1 MAYYHK
7 ILQAD
12 ESVLA
17 VGRLHWTIY
26 GRALLLWLAAVLAV
40 LATRAV
46 SESVATALGYVAAGC
61 AVLGLLVFLRA
72 WLIRKTT
79 EVVVTNRRIIFKRG
93 VIARHTEEMNITKV
107 ETVDVDQSLW
117 GRILGY
123 GTLVVRGTGGG
134 WEPLRRLASPLAVR
148 NAIIA
153 G

>member
-1 MAYYHK
+1 MAYYQK

-26 GRALLLWLAAVLAV
+26 GRALLLWLAAVVAV

-46 SESVATALGYVAAGC
+46 SESIATALGYVAAAC

-93 VIARHTEEMNITKV
+93 VIARHTEEMNISKV
-107 ETVDVDQSLW
+107 ETVDVDQGIW

-148 NAIIA
+148 NAIIV